1 MSQDKPTQLNK
12 GLYLDNSPL
21 FPPEGSYRFALNT
34 TNETEEG
41 YSFLI
46 GNEESNTFFSS
57 IKEGFILIG
66 KVYLGENEV
75 CLFSVSKDDMISEI
89 GILKNNGEYIVHV
102 NDSDSYAGNKLNFK
116 VSKQIQAIYRL
127 RRGCEKTI
135 YFTDNYNKPRYF
147 NFNKA
152 EEFKGYPPLPEPQ
165 VLEWTAKKFDL
176 VRNYTKVPEFQ
187 SIRVLDSG
195 GELYPGSYNV
205 AVQYVDSGLNPT
217 EWITSSEILYVYNSK
232 LTQDFLD
239 IHGSIHSDLDAE
251 NFPITSKSIRVDMN
265 NLDIDFP
272 FYRLAFIEASTG
284 SGVINAVKITNVI
297 PTSKK
302 YFIYS
307 GTNVIST
314 GTTEEIAFFNSVIH
328 TAGSIEQ
335 LENRLLLANT
345 KGPQVQYCKL
355 QKYASRIKTDVVLH
369 KVILNDVNDISNPK
383 NPSHKMHNTG
393 YMPGEIYSFGL
404 VYVFED
410 GTISPTYHIPG
421 KSSLVP
427 NGLIYTD
434 PITSFPMSN
443 IDNAST
449 SDTYIDL
456 GTCPNSDYWGLDSE
470 GSSLKST
477 PIRHHR
483 FPKRSDLG
491 LDLVTIESST
501 ATPFLY
507 YRLSVHMSSPLTGAT
522 GSFPI
527 NISYTVDGGTQV
539 FTKTVNPSLYRDDPT
554 ITTALSP
561 PAENTFLGPYHTSN
575 AIVVT
580 KIEELQPDGS
590 TTTILPPFTTP
601 TSIGSIYTINPPV
614 ESTTSIEN
622 TIFSTKILGVKFSG
636 IDLPS
641 IEDTAGLACIGYYI
655 VRSERTDSEK
665 TIIDSA
671 VIIPNIINS
680 GTKYSAHGL
689 LNPDIDPSKI
699 DKRVYGFITPEHK
712 FHNKEV
718 TDFDSIEQEG
728 FFGPADP
735 VGKVY
740 SKTRYNDVQDGT
752 SYTNDFKDGND
763 DGPDSNEGKGADG
776 WSLAII
782 LRDTFTKFLKEKVFN
797 ITKDKIKEIF
807 YLKAL
812 ENRDINDGLNTVYNI
827 AADNR
832 IGILHLNEDN
842 LINAGKDKLPYV
854 LLKRNLVD
862 YYSNYR
868 TLPYYKDSINMATG
882 SETEVF
888 GGDAYVAPIRYTNT
902 IFWDN
907 RIALKAGRTSVW
919 KYVTSGAL
927 ILVGALLAIFSG
939 GILTPASTL
948 IMGAGISLIGGGAL
962 MLASGVSRDAYN
974 KAYTEEW
981 GKGLR
986 ETSLDNWVDKYY
998 KQNTSDFGTNGR
1010 SDTHDGPSDDEIQW
1024 VTDSLTDL
1032 WFETQVNTNLR
1043 TNMTSD
1049 VPTYLDAPGKREPG
1063 NREPLYGW
1071 RYFGINLE
1079 SSTSRYPVSKLEV
1092 YANRKLA
1099 VFDSSRKDNKLY
1111 LGIPLGVHYKVNPD
1125 YLRLNKQKTYFHLP
1139 LEYDCCS
1146 DCIETFPHRIHYSE
1160 QSFQEELMD
1169 NYRVFLPNN
1178 YRDIDG
1184 ETGPISN
1191 VFKINNNLFLHTK
1204 EALWQMPKNYQER
1217 VTDQIVSFIGTGSY
1231 FEIPPQKL
1239 LDDDTGSSAGLQ
1251 HKWSGLKTPQGYLFV
1266 SENQK
1271 KIYLFNGANLKVL
1284 SDLGTS
1290 NYFKENT
1297 GILTNEQ
1304 YYKSTGERYKYD
1316 DNPSNP
1322 LGTGFITAYD
1332 TKKERYLVTKKDF
1345 SLSPLISDGS
1355 DFDID
1360 VNTGIMTYF
1369 PDIDQTI
1376 AEQEALGYNYIGI
1389 ENSQLKFEK
1398 LTTETV
1404 TEERSTNVTIT
1415 VPNEA
1420 HVYVF
1425 LDTSG
1430 SFSTGTYLADLETSV
1445 RTWYAGFR
1453 PEDVGATKLHVLS
1466 TDTERWINFP
1476 SLIAADTATH
1486 GGKVLV
1492 ISLVNEASGG
1502 IPDYHGPDLGE
1513 PIGPRTTYIT
1523 DYHNF
1528 VDIIYQQFSFFKGI
1542 TYPIATTG
1550 AFYTGASYDNS
1561 NSYIRHTL
1569 LALKGVPYAIVEAD
1583 AIPVNAS
1590 FTTAEWNSVKAQLT
1604 GANPYQA
1611 LGPGA
1616 DKFGWSTKTDRN
1628 DYAVIAGTQSA
1639 IITPEQFADDINA
1652 LLQDSTSTVIET
1664 IETDVQKIVVRYK
1677 NIPGVVVTNPV
1688 EYNNSW
1694 TMSFSLKANSWVSW
1708 HSYLP
1713 NMYVTTPENLHSYIT
1728 ASPNIWKHNIKGN
1741 YQTFYGVHHPHII
1754 EYVASGSPMETK
1766 VTDSIKLLTEAKT
1779 FDTTTK
1785 EYVEQ
1790 RYITFNKAV
1799 LYNSRQ
1805 CTGLLTLVPKDT
1817 QANSQGYLAQQVVNL
1832 NNNTVTIDRN
1842 ERDWA
1847 MNDIRDIRI
1856 DYTKSIWNS
1865 DKLALQSNYYID
1877 KVLNTA
1883 TLDPLKDWTQLESF
1897 RDKFLFVRLIFD
1909 NFANTKL
1916 ITNFSIENEQ
1926 QSFT

>member
-1 MSQDKPTQLNK
+1 MAQDKPTVLSK
-12 GLYLDNSPL
+12 GLHLDNSPIIQ
-21 FPPEGSYRFALNT
+21 PQETYRFALNAV
-34 TNETEEG
+34 NETELG
-41 YSFLI
+41 DFMFI
-46 GNEESNTFFSS
+46 GNEESNSPFAS
-57 IKEGFILIG
+57 IKEGFVLIG

-102 NDSDSYAGNKLNFK
+102 NDSTSSAGNKLNFK

-152 EEFKGYPPLPEPQ
+152 EEFQDAG
-165 VLEWTAKKFDL
+165 EWVARKFAL

-187 SIRVLDSG
+187 SIKVLDSG
-195 GELYPGSYNV
+195 GELFPGSYNV
-205 AVQYVDSGLNPT
+205 AVQYVDLGLNPT

-239 IHGSIHSDLDAE
+239 IHGSIHSVSDFE
-251 NFPITSKSIRVDMN
+251 NFPVTSKSIRVDMD
-265 NLDIDFP
+265 NLDLDFP

-284 SGVINAVKITNVI
+284 TGVINEVKITNVI

-307 GTNVIST
+307 GTNVVST

-345 KGPQVQYCKL
+345 KGPQIQFCKL
-355 QKYASRIKTDVVLH
+355 QKYASRIKADVVLH

-383 NPSHKMHNTG
+383 NPSHRMHSTG

-427 NGLIYTD
+427 NNLIYTD
-434 PITSFPMSN
+434 PVTSYPMSN
-443 IDNAST
+443 IENTST
-449 SDTYIDL
+449 SDTYIDI

-470 GSSLKST
+470 GSPLKDT
-477 PIRHHR
+477 PVRHHR

-507 YRLSVHMSSPLTGAT
+507 YRLSIHMSSPLTGAT

-527 NISYTVDGGTQV
+527 NISYTVDGETQV
-539 FTKTVNPSLYRDDPT
+539 FTKTINPSLYRSDPA

-561 PAENTFLGPYHTSN
+561 PAEDTFLGPYHTSN

-580 KIEELQPDGS
+580 KIEELQPGGTVIDLIANPGTS
-590 TTTILPPFTTP
+590 T
-601 TSIGSIYTINPPV
+601 IGSVYTASVIS
-614 ESTTSIEN
+614 STSSAED
-622 TIFSTKILGVKFSG
+622 TIFSTQIMGVKFSG
-636 IDLPS
+636 VDYPS

-671 VIIPNIINS
+671 VIIPNLINS
-680 GTKYSAHGL
+680 NYSAHGL
-689 LNPDIDPSKI
+689 LNPDVDPSKI

-712 FHNKEV
+712 FNNKEF
-718 TDFDSIEQEG
+718 TDFDNIEQEG
-728 FFGPADP
+728 YFGANSP

-740 SKTRYNDVQDGT
+740 SKTRYNDVMDGT
-752 SYTNDFKDGND
+752 SYTDDFKDGND
-763 DGPDSNEGKGADG
+763 DGPDSNNGKGADG
-776 WSLAII
+776 WSLGII
-782 LRDTFTKFLKEKVFN
+782 LRDTFTKFFKEKVFN

-812 ENRDINDGLNTVYNI
+812 ENRDINNGLNTVYNI

-842 LINAGKDKLPYV
+842 LINVGKDKLPYV
-854 LLKRNLVD
+854 LLKRNLID

-868 TLPYYKDSINMATG
+868 TLPYYKDSINMATS

-902 IFWDN
+902 VFWDN
-907 RIALKAGRTSVW
+907 RLARKAGRTSAW
-919 KYVTSGAL
+919 KYIAGAVL
-927 ILVGALLAIFSG
+927 VVVGA
-939 GILTPASTL
+939 ILTIVSWGTL
-948 IMGAGISLIGGGAL
+948 TAATALVIGAGISLIGGGAL
-962 MLASGVSRDAYN
+962 MIASGVSRDAYN
-974 KAYTEEW
+974 KAYAEEW

-998 KQNTSDFGTNGR
+998 KQNTSDFGTTGN
-1010 SDTHDGPSDDEIQW
+1010 SNTSDGPSDDEIQW
-1024 VTDSLTDL
+1024 TTDSLTDL

-1049 VPTYLDAPGKREPG
+1049 VPTYLDAPGKRETG
-1063 NREPLYGW
+1063 NREPLNGW
-1071 RYFGINLE
+1071 KYFGIHFEN
-1079 SSTSRYPVSKLEV
+1079 SVSRYPVSKLDV

-1099 VFDSSRKDNKLY
+1099 VFDSTRKDNRLY
-1111 LGIPLGVHYKVNPD
+1111 LGIPLGVHYKLNPD

-1160 QSFQEELMD
+1160 QSFQEELID

-1191 VFKINNNLFLHTK
+1191 VFKINNNLFLHTN

-1231 FEIPPQKL
+1231 FEIPPQKI

-1284 SDLGTS
+1284 SDLGLS
-1290 NYFKENT
+1290 NYFKENV

-1345 SLSPLISDGS
+1345 SLNSLISDGS

-1369 PDIDQTI
+1369 PDIDETI
-1376 AEQEALGYNYIGI
+1376 EEQEALGYNYIGI

-1404 TEERSTNVTIT
+1404 IEERSISTTIT

-1420 HVYVF
+1420 HVYAF

-1430 SFSTGTYLADLETSV
+1430 SFSTGTYLADLETSI

-1453 PEDVGATKLHVLS
+1453 PEDIGATKLHVLS
-1466 TDTERWINFP
+1466 NGTEQWINFP
-1476 SLIAADTATH
+1476 ATIVADTSTH

-1492 ISLVNEASGG
+1492 ISLVNEAS
-1502 IPDYHGPDLGE
+1502 PVYHTGSLAGTINP
-1513 PIGPRTTYIT
+1513 TATYIT
-1523 DYHNF
+1523 DYNNF
-1528 VDIIYQQFSFFKGI
+1528 VNVVYPQFSFFKGI

-1550 AFYTGASYDNS
+1550 ASYGNS
-1561 NSYIRHTL
+1561 NDYIRHTL
-1569 LALKGVPYAIVEAD
+1569 LALKGTSYSIVEAD
-1583 AIPVNAS
+1583 AIPVNSS
-1590 FTTAEWNSVKAQLT
+1590 FTTGEWNSVKAQLT
-1604 GANPYQA
+1604 GTNPYQP
-1611 LGPGA
+1611 LGLGA
-1616 DKFGWSTKTDRN
+1616 DQYGWSTKTDRN
-1628 DYAVIAGTQSA
+1628 DYSVIAGTQSA
-1639 IITPEQFADDINA
+1639 IITPEQFSDDINA
-1652 LLQDSTSTVIET
+1652 LLEGSTTTVIEPV
-1664 IETDVQKIVVRYK
+1664 ETDVEKVIVEYK
-1677 NIPGVVVTNPV
+1677 YIPGIPVTNPV
-1688 EYNNSW
+1688 EFNNSW
-1694 TMSFSLKANSWVSW
+1694 TMSFSLKANSWISW

-1713 NMYVTTPENLHSYIT
+1713 SMYITTPENLHSYI
-1728 ASPNIWKHNIKGN
+1728 PNNSIIWKHNVKGN
-1741 YQTFYGVHHPHII
+1741 YQTFYEVHHPHII
-1754 EYVASGSPMETK
+1754 EYVASNNPIETK

-1779 FDTTTK
+1779 FDITTK

-1817 QANSQGYLAQQVVNL
+1817 QANPQDYLANQIVNL
-1832 NNNTVTIDRN
+1832 NDNTVIIDRN

-1865 DKLALQSNYYID
+1865 DKLALQSNYFID
-1877 KVLNTA
+1877 KVLNVS